1 MAQVTM
7 TSQEYLELVFKA
19 RKLDQLEQAML
30 ENVEVTVD
38 PERTYSKYEIRIEPT
53 LTEDVQKQVIRKVVD
68 ELVAHD
74 FVMDDL
80 CGDNKRFMSVS
91 DGYIRHNWDNKPEV
105 GEIDLMTD
113 KAFKKAWDEAR
124 ARLDAVAAAVTEA
137 EEEA

>member
-7 TSQEYLELVFKA
+7 TSQEYLDLVFKA

-53 LTEDVQKQVIRKVVD
+53 FTEDVQKQVIRKVVD
-68 ELVAHD
+68 ELVVHD

-80 CGDNKRFMSVS
+80 CGDNKRFMRVH
-91 DGYIRHNWDNKPEV
+91 DGYIRHNWGDKPEV

-124 ARLDAVAAAVTEA
+124 ARLDAAAAAETEA